1 MYYRESGDFKTS
13 YQADNQFISVY
24 QDKILVSIIIFLFWL
39 VLPLSVSE
47 FTFQAIL
54 IPFVIYSTAALGLNI
69 LPAFLWKFALI

>member
-47 FTFQAIL
+47 FTSRLF
-54 IPFVIYSTAALGLNI
+54 
-69 LPAFLWKFALI
+69 

>member
-39 VLPLSVSE
+39 VLPFWSTFWILSG
-47 FTFQAIL
+47 TFARE
-54 IPFVIYSTAALGLNI
+54 AKGA
-69 LPAFLWKFALI
+69 